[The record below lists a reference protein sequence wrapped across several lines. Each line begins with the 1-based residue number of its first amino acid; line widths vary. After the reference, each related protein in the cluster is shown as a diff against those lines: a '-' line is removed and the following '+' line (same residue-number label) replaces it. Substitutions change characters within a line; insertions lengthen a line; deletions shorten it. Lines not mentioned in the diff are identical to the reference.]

1 MAKRFP
7 ILISSIL
14 LLRVCFFFF
23 NFFVATCVSNM
34 VLITPN
40 RWALIGFLRLVKYLI
55 ALSPPQARG
64 SKLIRNL
71 LGLSG

>member
-1 MAKRFP
+1 MDAKVVAKRFP

-14 LLRVCFFFF
+14 LLRVFFFFF

-40 RWALIGFLRLVKYLI
+40 RWPLIGFLRLVKYLI
-55 ALSPPQARG
+55 ALSPLRQEDP
-64 SKLIRNL
+64 N
-71 LGLSG
+71 